1 MVINPKIAK
10 LDTSY
15 YRRRCRVGA
24 PPFVEGYNFFF
35 FTEDQCNGISRTC
48 QIWVTRSAIIHNY
61 LIMEG

>member
-24 PPFVEGYNFFF
+24 PPFVEAYNFFF
-35 FTEDQCNGISRTC
+35 FYRGSMQRDIAHMSNLS
-48 QIWVTRSAIIHNY
+48 N
-61 LIMEG
+61 